1 MVTNKKIKEDDVMT
15 EVQIIAIVIFL
26 VTMTAIMT
34 EKVHRSVAA
43 IAGAVLL
50 VICHVI
56 TANECIETV
65 DFNTIGV
72 LMGMMLFVAV
82 VKQSG
87 IFEYIAIMSAKLS
100 KGNPWIIMVTFMII
114 TAVLSAFLDN
124 VTTVLLVGP
133 MTIAVTGI
141 LELNPVPFLMT
152 QIMASNIGGTATLI
166 GDPPNIM
173 IGSAAH
179 LSFIDFILNT
189 GLTAFFVMFVNALL
203 FYFIYGKNLQVAA
216 DKMEKIMRLDE
227 KKAIKSHSL
236 MVKSIIVMILV
247 VASFILHDWLGM
259 ESSIIALTAATIML
273 LIGKQDPEEIIL
285 SVEWSTIIF
294 FMGLFIVVGGLEKT
308 GVIEMLA
315 NGLLAITN
323 GHQIMTMILILWISA
338 IVSAFLDNIP
348 FVATMIPLILTMQSG
363 GMQVLPLWWA
373 LSLGACL
380 GGNGTLIG
388 ASANVVLSGIS
399 KKNGYPITFSY
410 YLKRGFPLM
419 IISIVIA
426 TVVLYLKYS

>member
-1 MVTNKKIKEDDVMT
+1 MT
-15 EVQIIAIVIFL
+15 EVQILAIVIFL

-34 EKVHRSVAA
+34 ERVHRSVAA
-43 IAGAVLL
+43 LTGAVLL
-50 VICHVI
+50 VICKVL
-56 TANECIETV
+56 TAKQGIESV

-87 IFEYIAIMSAKLS
+87 IFEYIAITSAKLS
-100 KGNPWIIMVTFMII
+100 KGNPWIIMVSFMLI

-141 LELNPVPFLMT
+141 LDLNPIPFLMT
-152 QIMASNIGGTATLI
+152 QIISSNIGGTATLI

-173 IGSAAH
+173 IGSAAN

-189 GLTAFFVMFVNALL
+189 SFTVVFVLSVVILI
-203 FYFIYGKNLQVAA
+203 FYFAYGRKLKVTP
-216 DKMEKIMRLDE
+216 DKMEKIMNLSE

-236 MVKSIIVMILV
+236 MVKSIIVMIFV
-247 VASFILHDWLGM
+247 VAAFILHDILGM
-259 ESSIIALTAATIML
+259 ESSIIALTAASVML

-285 SVEWSTIIF
+285 SVEWSTIVF
-294 FMGLFIVVGGLEKT
+294 FVGLFIVVGGLVHT
-308 GVIEMLA
+308 GVIDMLA
-315 NGLLAITN
+315 NGMMAVTKGN
-323 GHQIMTMILILWISA
+323 QIVTMILILWISA

-348 FVATMIPLILTMQSG
+348 FVATMIPLILTMQSSG
-363 GMQVLPLWWA
+363 LDVTPLWWA

-380 GGNGTLIG
+380 GGNGTLVG
-388 ASANVVLSGIS
+388 ASANVVISDIS
-399 KKNGYPITFSY
+399 KKNGYPITFAY
-410 YLKRGFPLM
+410 YLKRGFPIM
-419 IISIVIA
+419 IISIMIA
-426 TVVLYLKYS
+426 TVLLLFKFK

>member
-1 MVTNKKIKEDDVMT
+1 MTN
-15 EVQIIAIVIFL
+15 VQIIAIVIFL
-26 VTMTAIMT
+26 ITMAAIMT
-34 EKVHRSVAA
+34 ERVHRSVAA

-50 VICHVI
+50 VICGVI
-56 TANECIETV
+56 TAEEGIEAV
-65 DFNTIGV
+65 DFNTLGV
-72 LMGMMLFVAV
+72 LMGMMLFVAI

-87 IFEYIAIMSAKLS
+87 IFEYIAIKTAKLS
-100 KGNPWIIMVTFMII
+100 KGNPWTIMMAFMLI
-114 TAVLSAFLDN
+114 TAILSAFLDN

-141 LELNPVPFLMT
+141 LELNPIPFLMT

-173 IGSAAH
+173 IGSAAN
-179 LSFIDFILNT
+179 LSFTDFITNT
-189 GLTAFFVMFVNALL
+189 GFTVLFVLAVIIVL
-203 FYFIYGKNLQVAA
+203 FYFIYGRNLKVATNN
-216 DKMEKIMRLDE
+216 MEKVMQLDE

-236 MVKSIIVMILV
+236 MIKSIIIMILI
-247 VASFILHDWLGM
+247 VAAFILHDELGM

-285 SVEWSTIIF
+285 SVEWSTILF

-315 NGLLAITN
+315 NGLIGITN

-348 FVATMIPLILTMQSG
+348 FVATMIPLILTMQSSG
-363 GMQVLPLWWA
+363 VAVEPLWWA

-388 ASANVVLSGIS
+388 ASANVVLSDIS

-410 YLKRGFPLM
+410 YIKRGFPLM
-419 IISIVIA
+419 IVSVIIA
-426 TVVLYLKYS
+426 TIVLFLKYS